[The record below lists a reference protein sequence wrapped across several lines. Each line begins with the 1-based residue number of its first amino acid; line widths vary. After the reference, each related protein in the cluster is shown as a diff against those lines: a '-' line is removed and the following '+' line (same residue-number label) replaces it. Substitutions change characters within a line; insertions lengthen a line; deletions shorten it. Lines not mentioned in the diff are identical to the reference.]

1 MTTVDKGTLAGFP
14 GPFNTK
20 MSNRMDETV
29 NVQLQGLLKKIS
41 PIRKPWHLVPYCEE
55 ETIEEN
61 KDSNN
66 SDYETN
72 IARSNL
78 ESMRHIISNH

>member
-41 PIRKPWHLVPYCEE
+41 PIRKPYCEE